1 MKTGMAE
8 MRVIWEMKTGV
19 YERIRGFW
27 LRNGVAIG
35 DENREGGSFKS
46 GFVERMKE
54 LHGDMSGGRDQD
66 IIHRR
71 ILEILGEQRLHMIQ
85 FECCLDEFNGY
96 LGALRVLDTM
106 MQYGI

>member
-1 MKTGMAE
+1 MAE
-8 MRVIWEMKTGV
+8 IRVIWEMKTGV

-27 LRNGVAIG
+27 VRNGVVIG
-35 DENREGGSFKS
+35 QENGGGSFKS

-54 LHGDMSGGRDQD
+54 LHGDMSDGARHD

-71 ILEILGEQRLHMIQ
+71 ILEILGEQRLYMIQ

-96 LGALRVLDTM
+96 LGALRVLDMM
-106 MQYGI
+106 MQHGI

>member
-1 MKTGMAE
+1 MRVTGKMKTE
-8 MRVIWEMKTGV
+8 V
-19 YERIRGFW
+19 YERVRGFW
-27 LRNGVAIG
+27 VRNGVKIAQEIG
-35 DENREGGSFKS
+35 GGSFKA
-46 GFVERMKE
+46 GFVEMMKE
-54 LHGDMSGGRDQD
+54 LHGDMSGGRDED

-71 ILEILGEQRLHMIQ
+71 ILEILGEQRLYMIQ